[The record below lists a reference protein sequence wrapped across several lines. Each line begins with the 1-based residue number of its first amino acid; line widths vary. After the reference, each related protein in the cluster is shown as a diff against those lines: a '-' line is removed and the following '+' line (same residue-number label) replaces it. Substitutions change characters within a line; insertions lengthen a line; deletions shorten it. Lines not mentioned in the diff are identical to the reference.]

1 MILLV
6 LVAFCVLL
14 ALGIPVAYSM
24 AIASVSVIAM
34 DPSLPATII
43 GQKIFTSLDSFSFI
57 AIPLFM
63 LAGTLMNA
71 SGITEKLIYFCRAL
85 VGHWKGGLGH
95 ATVIT
100 GMLMAGVSGSSVA
113 DSSAISTVLVPQLE
127 KEDYDRGYAC
137 ALISSAGSLGPIIPP
152 SIIMIVY
159 SGVVSISVGELFM
172 SGLVP
177 GIILGIGMMIY
188 NYYYATKR
196 GIPKTQFVGV
206 ANVGRAFIHCL
217 GALIMPFIILGG
229 IMSGIVTATES
240 GILAVI
246 YGIIYGFVTKNLTVK
261 KLFTCIHEA
270 ASSATQPMIIIA
282 MASLFGYVL
291 TYYGVGELV
300 GNFMTSMTTNPY
312 IVLILIFIIIY
323 IAGMFIESTAILL
336 ILVPVFAPLISV
348 YGFDP
353 LHFAI
358 VCIISLVLG
367 GISPP
372 VGIVMYV
379 VSGVTHT
386 DLGRII
392 RHIWPFVGIFS
403 LGVLLLIFVP
413 QVATTVPRMLG
424 MA

>member
-1 MILLV
+1 
-6 LVAFCVLL
+6 
-14 ALGIPVAYSM
+14 
-24 AIASVSVIAM
+24 
-34 DPSLPATII
+34 
-43 GQKIFTSLDSFSFI
+43 
-57 AIPLFM
+57 
-63 LAGTLMNA
+63 
-71 SGITEKLIYFCRAL
+71 
-85 VGHWKGGLGH
+85 
-95 ATVIT
+95 
-100 GMLMAGVSGSSVA
+100 
-113 DSSAISTVLVPQLE
+113 
-127 KEDYDRGYAC
+127 
-137 ALISSAGSLGPIIPP
+137 
-152 SIIMIVY
+152 MIVY
-159 SGVVSISVGELFM
+159 SGAVSISVGELFM
-172 SGLVP
+172 AGVVP
-177 GIILGIGMMIY
+177 GILLGLGMMVY
-188 NYYYATKR
+188 SYFYACKHH
-196 GIPKTQFVGV
+196 IPKTKFVGV
-206 ANVGRAFIHCL
+206 ANVGRSFLHCL
-217 GALIMPFIILGG
+217 GALVMPFIILGG
-229 IMSGIVTATES
+229 ILSGVVTATES

-246 YGIIYGFVTKNLTVK
+246 YGTIYGFVTKNLSVK
-261 KLFTCIHEA
+261 KLFQCIHEA

-291 TYYGVGELV
+291 TYYGIGDLV
-300 GNFMTSMTTNPY
+300 GSFMTSFTTNPY
-312 IVLILIFIIIY
+312 VVLLLVFVIIY

-336 ILVPVFAPLISV
+336 ILVPVFSPLIGV

-413 QVATTVPRMLG
+413 QVGTFLPRLLG